1 MTWPRGIALAE
12 VYWSTKSN
20 KNWDDFISRLE
31 KQFPRLD
38 AAQIKYS
45 TSMYNVVFS
54 AARIKNSDFGVTLST
69 EVKGLD
75 IYYTFDNTNPD
86 NFSAKFTGTPIQFPN
101 GATYLNVIAYRDG
114 KPIGEQINI
123 TKDVLSQ
130 RLDEKHHVY

>member
-1 MTWPRGIALAE
+1 
-12 VYWSTKSN
+12 
-20 KNWDDFISRLE
+20 
-31 KQFPRLD
+31 
-38 AAQIKYS
+38 
-45 TSMYNVVFS
+45 MYNVVFR
-54 AARIKNSDFGVTLST
+54 AERIKNSDFGVTLTT

-86 NFSAKFTGTPIQFPN
+86 NFSPKFTGEPIQFPV

-123 TKDVLSQ
+123 SKDVLSQ